1 MLHGVRVQVSPSA
14 PCFKLFLQKL
24 MLVTVG
30 EWRSLVAHLFWVQG
44 VVGSNPI
51 SPTIYSILFIFS
63 LLNSLFLSVCTL
75 IIQKRV
81 TNLCF
86 PLDSR
91 SLRLYTTASFFN
103 SYVCNKY
110 AINTVL
116 CGVLLVQTSET
127 TSTPV

>member
-1 MLHGVRVQVSPSA
+1 M
-14 PCFKLFLQKL
+14 
-24 MLVTVG
+24 
-30 EWRSLVAHLFWVQG
+30 VAHLFWVQG

-51 SPTIYSILFIFS
+51 SPTIYSILVIFS